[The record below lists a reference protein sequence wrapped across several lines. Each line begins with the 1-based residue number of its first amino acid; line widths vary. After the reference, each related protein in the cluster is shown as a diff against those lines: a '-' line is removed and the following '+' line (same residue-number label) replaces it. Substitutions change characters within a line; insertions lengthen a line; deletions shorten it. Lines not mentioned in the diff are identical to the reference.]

1 MVGEFGEKL
10 NFFIE
15 AVHVVGNGCSGTIG
29 CQTYQK
35 NSNPHPV
42 LAPTDEFDLVAI
54 DELLT
59 VSHFIQF
66 LLKKF
71 AIVVE
76 GSLHSVFPQDKMLVV
91 KQIVVVQVL

>member
-1 MVGEFGEKL
+1 LVGEFRKKL
-10 NFFIE
+10 NFFVE
-15 AVHVVGNGCSGTIG
+15 TVHVVRNGPIGAIG

-42 LAPTDEFDLVAI
+42 LAPANEFYLVPL
-54 DELLT
+54 DKLLT

-71 AIVVE
+71 AIVVKS
-76 GSLHSVFPQDKMLVV
+76 SLNSVFTQHEMLVV
-91 KQIVVVQVL
+91 K